1 MHSFCCSAEVQVVWV
16 SLGAGG
22 GRGKVVE
29 IKMLL
34 SQAVSLQVATLVTL
48 EKVVSSVLVFPSRER
63 C

>member
-1 MHSFCCSAEVQVVWV
+1 M
-16 SLGAGG
+16 
-22 GRGKVVE
+22 VE